1 MESYVDYLQEEMC
14 SSSNISNTSN
24 TSNTS
29 NISNS
34 TNLFVFEIGFEYLY
48 FLVKSIMTL
57 FLIAS
62 VSLGGSVFIVSHALY
77 KPMVNSFCS
86 LYRKNSKIFEID
98 EFLLEYLDDY
108 EKLDTIK
115 FDNNFLELLN
125 IKFIKHETPNGVII
139 MNYDYENESFNYY
152 FEKSHKITFNYLDV
166 VSRIYVVKFHC
177 KNIYIEPS
185 NEKDEKD
192 KKDEKDE
199 KDELFYKKKKANEF
213 SDKYVSNKY
222 KYKGTIKDFTDKVKK
237 YNFKTYNY
245 DSNEQIGNVELYS
258 NFAFYLVNKNYNN
271 FDYLEDVINLKRSDI
286 ADKSIS
292 FKTFKSYMQKQE

>member
-1 MESYVDYLQEEMC
+1 MC
-14 SSSNISNTSN
+14 SSSNISNN
-24 TSNTS
+24 TNST
-29 NISNS
+29 NS
-34 TNLFVFEIGFEYLY
+34 TNLSVFEIGFEYLY

-57 FLIAS
+57 FFIAS
-62 VSLGGSVFIVSHALY
+62 VSLGGSVFIVSHTLY

-86 LYRKNSKIFEID
+86 LYRKNSRIFETD

-125 IKFIKHETPNGVII
+125 IKFIKHETPSGVII

-192 KKDEKDE
+192 EKDE
-199 KDELFYKKKKANEF
+199 SNKKKLKFEKERKF
-213 SDKYVSNKY
+213 L
-222 KYKGTIKDFTDKVKK
+222 GFFKK
-237 YNFKTYNY
+237 KFFAIRDSLNF
-245 DSNEQIGNVELYS
+245 IF
-258 NFAFYLVNKNYNN
+258 FA
-271 FDYLEDVINLKRSDI
+271 R
-286 ADKSIS
+286 
-292 FKTFKSYMQKQE
+292 